1 MKKIY
6 STKDYSRFSF
16 LENNRIVKRSH
27 VNEFKE
33 EIKENDRTMC
43 FPIVVD
49 PNLLSLMG
57 NIDSM
62 RVWNWDYLYIM
73 L

>member
-1 MKKIY
+1 MSSKK
-6 STKDYSRFSF
+6 KSRKMTGRCVFQSW
-16 LENNRIVKRSH
+16 LTLICV
-27 VNEFKE
+27 
-33 EIKENDRTMC
+33 
-43 FPIVVD
+43 
-49 PNLLSLMG
+49 SLMG